1 MRLLYCIE
9 GMVQGVGFRPF
20 VYTLAL
26 RHTLSGFVLNNE
38 KGVNI
43 EVEGSKESLEAFELA
58 LFRELPPLA
67 RIDFFSKEALTC
79 KNDKRFEIHHSE
91 EGKNK
96 SSLVL
101 PDMSLCNDCLKE
113 LHDPHNRRYHY
124 FFINCTNCGPRYS
137 IIKTVPYDRPNT
149 SMAPFVM
156 CDACESEYTNPLDR
170 RYHAQPISCST
181 CGPTLFLRSISGKV
195 IATDEQALQHLA
207 ALIRSGNIVA
217 MKGMG
222 GFHLICDASNADVVE
237 RLRERKKRPSKPF
250 AVMFKNEEAIKE
262 VCELSRHEEE
272 GIHSLLRPIVL
283 VKQNKKSGLI
293 APNVAPKLD
302 RLGVFLPYTPLHVIL
317 FEYLKKPIVATSANL
332 SGEPIIYEAKTL
344 VNKLSHVV
352 EYYLDYNRD
361 IVNSSDD
368 SVLQYVGNKRIVM
381 RSSRGMAPQSFRLK
395 STDERNILCV
405 GAHQKNAIAIYLN
418 HQMII
423 SPYIGDLDTIASC
436 ELFEA
441 MLKRFKHFYD
451 FEPELIVADMHPN
464 YFSAQWAKKQNIP
477 CIFVQHHYAHI
488 LSVMCE
494 HALDETVLG
503 IAWDGTG
510 YGEDGTIW
518 GGEFL
523 LCDTKTYERVAYFEP
538 FLLLGGDASIK
549 DTKRI
554 LASLLWDVLG
564 DEADGFLHHYFDVPS
579 LKRLKQVYSKKI
591 NTPLCSSV
599 GRLFDAVAV
608 LCGMHE
614 RISFDGE
621 SGLLLERLY
630 DDRIQEHY
638 TVYFE
643 DKKILYKPMF
653 LQMLEDKEPSVIASK
668 FLNTLVYIF
677 FEVASK
683 YPQKKVIA
691 GGVFQNRTLLE
702 QLMNKSNETLYF
714 PHQVAINDGGICAGQ
729 LYKVLQK
736 STH

>member
-79 KNDKRFEIHHSE
+79 KNDERFEIHHSE

-368 SVLQYVGNKRIVM
+368 SVVQYVGNKRIVM

-395 STDERNILCV
+395 STDKRNILCV

-441 MLKRFKHFYD
+441 MLERFKYFYD

-564 DEADGFLHHYFDVPS
+564 AEADAVLCNYFDAPS

-591 NTPLCSSV
+591 NAPLCSSV

-614 RISFDGE
+614 RISYDGE
-621 SGLLLERLY
+621 SGLLLESLY

-638 TVYFE
+638 TVYFK

-653 LQMLEDKEPSVIASK
+653 LQMLKNKKPSVIASK

-677 FEVASK
+677 F
-683 YPQKKVIA
+683 
-691 GGVFQNRTLLE
+691 FL
-702 QLMNKSNETLYF
+702 
-714 PHQVAINDGGICAGQ
+714 
-729 LYKVLQK
+729 
-736 STH
+736 